1 MADEVVPRKT
11 RAYCGLMP
19 QTDWPTS
26 VARHLAAAVRRYRKL
41 RKLSAQQL
49 SERCGELGLEISRA
63 TLADLENGRRVT
75 FTVPELLVL
84 SRALDVAPV
93 LLLFPLGIEGTAE
106 IAPGLSLPTWDAVKW
121 FSGEESE
128 PIGMFFRHDMFVD
141 EVLSAGPDERL
152 EGPDGKVTQ
161 IRASMIEGLRS
172 HRGWM
177 RERGLQPPE
186 LPSELAYIE
195 ADAK

>member
-1 MADEVVPRKT
+1 
-11 RAYCGLMP
+11 MP
-19 QTDWPTS
+19 QSDWPAS

-49 SERCGELGLEISRA
+49 SERCGALGLEISRA

-93 LLLFPLGIEGTAE
+93 LLLFPLGIEATAD
-106 IAPGLSLPTWDAVKW
+106 IAPGLSLPTWDAVRW
-121 FSGEESE
+121 FSGEASE
-128 PIGMFFRHDMFVD
+128 PVGMFLRHDSFVD
-141 EVLSAGPDERL
+141 EVLSIGPDECL
-152 EGPDGKVTQ
+152 MAKGEVIQTADQ
-161 IRASMIEGLRS
+161 LRASVIEGLRS

-177 RERGLQPPE
+177 RERGLEPPE

-195 ADAK
+195 AGPK